1 MLQEL
6 NELLSQ
12 SNNIL
17 GQDGS
22 INREALEEALKEL
35 SDCEIDTATRF
46 GPFATFK
53 DGFDGCNG
61 DIALAAA
68 RGGIL
73 RSSDEDDQEQLL
85 LHEEMRE
92 YVMQNIVPL
101 MPNQELN
108 TWQQAVEPTTTTP
121 NEHLQQVQRQTMPP
135 PESPPADRQVPRR
148 RMSDRQVSD
157 SVKQRQPVPS
167 EERSNTTTLTCSV
180 ASETSHGGQKCNT
193 TSTKQPLLQGNG
205 VQKTSKKCK
214 SCDRSFMQPNRDSIG
229 VQAIPL
235 STTIQRLTSG
245 GGGDHYN
252 RPGGAVI
259 TADI

>member
-1 MLQEL
+1 MQEL

-68 RGGIL
+68 RGGVGGIL
-73 RSSDEDDQEQLL
+73 GRSSDEDDQEQLL

-101 MPNQELN
+101 MPNQELSRQN
-108 TWQQAVEPTTTTP
+108 TWQQVVEPTTT
-121 NEHLQQVQRQTMPP
+121 NE
-135 PESPPADRQVPRR
+135 
-148 RMSDRQVSD
+148 
-157 SVKQRQPVPS
+157 
-167 EERSNTTTLTCSV
+167 
-180 ASETSHGGQKCNT
+180 
-193 TSTKQPLLQGNG
+193 QPL
-205 VQKTSKKCK
+205 
-214 SCDRSFMQPNRDSIG
+214 FMIHIG
-229 VQAIPL
+229 ISL
-235 STTIQRLTSG
+235 K
-245 GGGDHYN
+245 YN
-252 RPGGAVI
+252 
-259 TADI
+259 